1 MHNSW
6 IENKKICPPVPLGWE
21 WIPLKDVTQVQ
32 GGFAFHSSDFTT
44 FGIPVVRMSD
54 LKQGMLDLSEAV
66 KVSDQTVCQLSQF
79 MLKKGDMIIGMS
91 GSITNYAIVDE
102 QNLPAYLN
110 QRVGRLILKDENRAN
125 YNYLTHV
132 LRSPFYESW
141 AYKEA
146 TGVAQLNISSQQIE
160 AMYFLLPPLPEQRRI
175 AEILDTIDE
184 AIQKTEALISKLKAM
199 KQGLLHDLL
208 TRGLDKNGKL
218 RDPKVHPEQ
227 FKDSPLGR
235 IPKEWKVEKLGEIC
249 RRSDGSVQTGP
260 FGSQLHAKD
269 YKDSGIPIIT
279 VEHLGDNQIIY
290 NNLPLV
296 GRMDYERLERYRIET
311 GDLVFSRVG
320 AIDRCA
326 YVSEQEN
333 GWLFSGRCLRV
344 RTGGKFVNPRF
355 LSFQLNS
362 HGSRKWILNHSV
374 GSTMAC
380 LNTSILS
387 EVPVLLP
394 LIQEQE
400 NMALLLDAHDA
411 RIRTEEQYRDKLK
424 LQKKGLMH
432 DLLTGKVRVEM

>member
-1 MHNSW
+1 MTKLSW
-6 IENKKICPPVPLGWE
+6 NKL
-21 WIPLKDVTQVQ
+21 PLKDLFRLDTTSCLPASQPEQ
-32 GGFAFHSSDFTT
+32 AFLHHSIPAWDESGG
-44 FGIPVVRMSD
+44 PVVELGNTIGSNKFLISHPCILVSKLNPRKSRVSVVR
-54 LKQGMLDLSEAV
+54 DLSGEFPQCA
-66 KVSDQTVCQLSQF
+66 STEF
-79 MLKKGDMIIGMS
+79 MVYVPIHEDADIGFYGLYMTSEYFQSELK
-91 GSITNYAIVDE
+91 
-102 QNLPAYLN
+102 
-110 QRVGRLILKDENRAN
+110 RV
-125 YNYLTHV
+125 
-132 LRSPFYESW
+132 
-141 AYKEA
+141 A
-146 TGVAQLNISSQQIE
+146 TGTTNSHVRVTPKETLNWKIAQ
-160 AMYFLLPPLPEQRRI
+160 PPLPEQRRI

-218 RDPKVHPEQ
+218 RDPKAHPEQ
-227 FKDSPLGR
+227 FKDLPLGR
-235 IPKEWKVEKLGEIC
+235 IPREWKVEKLGEIC
-249 RRSDGSVQTGP
+249 RRTGGSVQTGP

-269 YKDSGIPIIT
+269 YKDRGIPIIT

-344 RTGGKFVNPRF
+344 RTGGNFVNPRF

-362 HGSRKWILNHSV
+362 YGSRKWILNHSV

-387 EVPVLLP
+387 EVPVSLP
-394 LIQEQE
+394 PIQEQRAI
-400 NMALLLDAHDA
+400 ALLLDAHDA
-411 RIRTEEQYRDKLK
+411 CIRTEEGYRDKLK

-432 DLLTGKVRVEM
+432 DLLTGKVRVKV